1 MLGILGFALEL
12 LNLFLLFRVLL
23 GYEFEENRAALAAAA
38 LLAVI
43 YCGAFLLLSNDML
56 LEVYWLWEVIPVAMA
71 VLCFR
76 GRKLV
81 VLGIGL
87 CMNVVFLLMEF
98 LSRGVLLTMV
108 RGKIEKLD
116 HIPSYPI
123 GLAILVLVML
133 LLCLALRSKR
143 IYLHGAAEQINPWAF
158 FPFLLCKPIVE
169 YDAHYSSSDIPD
181 TMAQMT
187 FASDLIRDSVIGLI
201 FLMFFLVCLILVN
214 QRRELRRMV
223 MFNERCIREQAEQY
237 QLQGKTELELRKFR
251 HDHRAHFAVIR
262 KLAEEDRAGRVLGYL
277 DEIDVIGES
286 LRFVSTNNMI
296 GDAILNQYERM
307 CREAGICLTVDGKFP
322 EHMAASETGLCIVLS
337 NGMKNAYD
345 AALKCEEKRFIEVAI
360 NNDGEHYVFLIIRNS
375 CCRPLKLQDGIPVTV
390 KDDKKN
396 HGLGTRNMMEAATKF
411 GGSVVWRTEEGI
423 VITEIMIPA

>member
-23 GYEFEENRAALAAAA
+23 GYEFEKNRAALAVAA

-43 YCGAFLLLSNDML
+43 YCGAFLLLSNDMR

-143 IYLHGAAEQINPWAF
+143 IYLHGAAEKINPWAF
-158 FPFLLCKPIVE
+158 LPFLLCKPIVE
-169 YDAHYSSSDIPD
+169 YDAHYSSSDISNER
-181 TMAQMT
+181 ALMT

-201 FLMFFLVCLILVN
+201 FLVFFLVCLILVN

-262 KLAEEDRAGRVLGYL
+262 KLAEEDRAGHVLGYL

-337 NGMKNAYD
+337 NGMRNAYD
-345 AALKCEEKRFIEVAI
+345 AALQCEEKRFIEVAI
-360 NNDGEHYVFLIIRNS
+360 NNDGEHYVFLVIRNS
-375 CCRPLKLQDGIPVTV
+375 CCRPLKLQEGIPATV
-390 KDDKKN
+390 KSDKKN
-396 HGLGTRNMMEAATKF
+396 HGLGTRNMKEAVTKF
-411 GGSVVWRTEEGI
+411 GGGVVWRAEEGI